1 MANPSI
7 SWPDWMDEEIE
18 SRKADGEPKSH
29 YVRKAL
35 QARFNAENADEWN
48 APELKQPDGRG
59 QTVQVDD

>member
-1 MANPSI
+1 
-7 SWPDWMDEEIE
+7 MDEEIE